1 MSGALDG
8 LVALDLATFV
18 AAPFCCTLL
27 GEFGA
32 LVIKVEQPGRGDD
45 LRRLGHKPA
54 DGVSYMWLV
63 EARNKKSI
71 TCNLREPEGQALIK
85 RLAAKAD
92 ILAENFRP
100 GTMEK
105 WNLGYDELARA
116 NPGLVMVR
124 ISAFG
129 QTGPSR
135 ERPGFGRIAGAVSG
149 VSYISGYPDRPP
161 VSPGTPTIPDYLAGA
176 MGALGALAA
185 IESRHR
191 TGLGQVVDVALYEPM
206 LRMMDEM
213 IPVHAALGKIRE
225 RIGSGTEYVV
235 PHNHYQARDGSW
247 IAIACTNDRMF
258 ERLTV
263 DAMGQPELRAEFSSM
278 DERIRRRAGAGRAR
292 AVVGGRLRRR
302 RGARQAGR
310 RRGPLLA
317 RQQREGPLR
326 RSPREGAR
334 EPRRRRRAGR
344 RSGVDARRR
353 AQAVADAGR
362 DHERRPRRAG
372 RAQRG
377 DLLRPARPHEGRSR
391 RARQAGHRVSA
402 AGADCRCA
410 ACSSRR
416 PTSRARSRRWRRSAP
431 MR

>member
-32 LVIKVEQPGRGDD
+32 EVIKVEQRGRGDD

-71 TCNLREPEGQALIK
+71 TCNLRAPEGQALVK
-85 RLAAKAD
+85 RLAAGTD
-92 ILAENFRP
+92 VLAENFRP

-105 WNLGYDELARA
+105 WNLGYDELSKV
-116 NPGLVMVR
+116 NPRLVMVR

-149 VSYISGYPDRPP
+149 VSYISFFTHRPP

-176 MGALGALAA
+176 MGAVGALAA

-206 LRMMDEM
+206 LRMLDEM
-213 IPVHAALGKIRE
+213 IPVHGALGKIRE

-258 ERLTV
+258 ERLAV
-263 DAMGQPELRAEFSSM
+263 EAMKQPGLRAEFASM
-278 DERIRRRAGAGRAR
+278 DERIRRREALDARVQEWVGSLDAAEALARLDAADVPCSRVNSVRDIFEDEHMRAR
-292 AVVGGRLRRR
+292 ENLIPVPGPGGDTLWMP
-302 RGARQAGR
+302 GI
-310 RRGPLLA
+310 
-317 RQQREGPLR
+317 
-326 RSPREGAR
+326 
-334 EPRRRRRAGR
+334 
-344 RSGVDARRR
+344 
-353 AQAVADAGR
+353 
-362 DHERRPRRAG
+362 
-372 RAQRG
+372 
-377 DLLRPARPHEGRSR
+377 
-391 RARQAGHRVSA
+391 
-402 AGADCRCA
+402 
-410 ACSSRR
+410 
-416 PTSRARSRRWRRSAP
+416 
-431 MR
+431 